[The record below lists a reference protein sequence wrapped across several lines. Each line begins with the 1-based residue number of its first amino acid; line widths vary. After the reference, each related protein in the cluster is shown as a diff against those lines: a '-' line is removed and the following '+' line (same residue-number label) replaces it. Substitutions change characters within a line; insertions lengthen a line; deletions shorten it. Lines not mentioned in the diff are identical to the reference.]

1 MTPQR
6 PRGRAKTAVELAVEL
21 DRVEGA
27 LDVAHARARAA
38 LTTESPP
45 ALRMAPLTT
54 VHPSAANP
62 RKAFGADQLAEL
74 TASIRQDGVLQ
85 PLLVRPAPPGTV
97 VDGGGDGDGEHFEI
111 VAGERRWRAA
121 GDAGLTHVPIVVRQ
135 MSDVEVRR
143 AMVAENVQRAD
154 LTPLEEAAGYR
165 ALLDVDPDATPDL
178 IADLVGRSRSWV
190 FQRLQLLKLRSD
202 AMAALD
208 AGRISAGHAVELARL
223 EPGVQRRALD
233 WLEQC
238 DWRLSVREIQHW
250 IGHHVR
256 VPVPAGCV
264 PVADRWTVSRE
275 QRSNDVLAVDAFHE
289 ITSGDAE
296 CAHAVDA
303 MVALGSQRG
312 RRMRIC
318 PRTSRCE
325 QHWGEHFSG
334 LRARA
339 EAEKKWEAERQKWE
353 RERKRDERWRTETLP
368 DLHAAVAEGT
378 WPVGVMMTVVLEVM
392 RSEFRH
398 NVECPPGLEPL
409 HEAAWLA
416 IFGAGVPSEDVVR
429 NRLAVLGL
437 HLDRRGRIKEMPT
450 ARTELAEAPAS
461 RTQSSATTPA

>member
-1 MTPQR
+1 MTPRR
-6 PRGRAKTAVELAVEL
+6 PRGRAKTAE
-21 DRVEGA
+21 D
-27 LDVAHARARAA
+27 ARARAA

-54 VHPSAANP
+54 VHPSSANP

-97 VDGGGDGDGEHFEI
+97 VDGDGDDGEHFEI

-143 AMVAENVQRAD
+143 AMVTENIQRAD

-178 IADLVGRSRSWV
+178 IADLVGRSKSWV

-238 DWRLSVREIQHW
+238 DWRLSVREIQRW

-264 PVADRWTVSRE
+264 PVADQWTVSGE
-275 QRSNDVLAVDAFHE
+275 QRGKDVLAADAFHE
-289 ITSGDAE
+289 FDGDAE

-339 EAEKKWEAERQKWE
+339 ETKKKWEAERQKRDRQWE
-353 RERKRDERWRTETLP
+353 RDRKRAERWRTEILP

-378 WPVGVMMTVVLEVM
+378 WPVDVMIQVVLEVM

-398 NVECPPGLEPL
+398 HNVERPPGLEPL

-416 IFGAGVPSEDVVR
+416 IFGGGVASEDVVR

-437 HLDRRGRIKEMPT
+437 HLDRRGRIEMMRQADPDVQTT